1 MHKRARDAWK
11 TSRTDRGRF
20 VLASGSRHT
29 SRQKSR
35 AKLQATVLP
44 NASLRLALLLQESL
58 EQIALRGRRP
68 VLLFDAIEPS
78 APERLTASDGQARR
92 RGGAALGV

>member
-11 TSRTDRGRF
+11 TSRTRAVVDL
-20 VLASGSRHT
+20 LASATRHT
-29 SRQKSR
+29 SMQKSSY
-35 AKLQATVLP
+35 ANQAFVLP

-58 EQIALRGRRP
+58 EQIALRGLRP
-68 VLLFDAIEPS
+68 VLLFDAIELS

-92 RGGAALGV
+92 RGGAALGL

>member
-11 TSRTDRGRF
+11 TSRTDSGRF
-20 VLASGSRHT
+20 YVASASRHT
-29 SRQKSR
+29 SRQKAGS
-35 AKLQATVLP
+35 ANQAFVLP

-58 EQIALRGRRP
+58 EQIALRGLRP

-78 APERLTASDGQARR
+78 APERLTASDG
-92 RGGAALGV
+92 

>member
-1 MHKRARDAWK
+1 M
-11 TSRTDRGRF
+11 
-20 VLASGSRHT
+20 LASANRHT

-35 AKLQATVLP
+35 AKPQAFVLP

-58 EQIALRGRRP
+58 EQIALRGLRP

-78 APERLTASDGQARR
+78 APERLTASDGQAPRR
-92 RGGAALGV
+92 CGAAPLGV